1 MAKLLWVC
9 AMGSPVSPIVANFW
23 VEQFKREALSN
34 FPRPPEIWFRRVD
47 DTFPKL
53 HIYDIE
59 HFNSRDPHGDG
70 IQRKATLPR
79 YVLIKTEVTIYRKP
93 THTDQYLNFN
103 LYHHLEHKRSA
114 VRTLFHRA
122 ETVIKT
128 IRQGNWIEK
137 S

>member
-70 IQRKATLPR
+70 IQQKANLPR
-79 YVLIKTEVTIYRKP
+79 YLCSY
-93 THTDQYLNFN
+93 QNGG
-103 LYHHLEHKRSA
+103 HHLRKAYSHRSISE
-114 VRTLFHRA
+114 F
-122 ETVIKT
+122 
-128 IRQGNWIEK
+128 
-137 S
+137 